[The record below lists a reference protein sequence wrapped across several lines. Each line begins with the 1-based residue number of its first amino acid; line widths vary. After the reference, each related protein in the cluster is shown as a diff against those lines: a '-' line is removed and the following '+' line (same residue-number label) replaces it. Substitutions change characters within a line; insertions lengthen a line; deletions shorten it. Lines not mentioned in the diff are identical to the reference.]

1 MSINQSSYKTTIAAY
16 FDYSWDFEFLDLVA
30 DTLER
35 VEDFSNDEQ
44 VLEAAA
50 DATIYYKDQ
59 WTILQHYCTPEEANW
74 ENAYEAF
81 TNDLISL
88 ASEIANETSDEE

>member
-44 VLEAAA
+44 VFEAAA

-74 ENAYEAF
+74 ENAEF

-88 ASEIANETSDEE
+88 ATRIADETSDEE

>member
-1 MSINQSSYKTTIAAY
+1 MSINQSSYKTIIAAY

-35 VEDFSNDEQ
+35 VGDFSNEEQ
-44 VLEAAA
+44 VFEAAY

-59 WTILQHYCTPEEANW
+59 WTILQHYCTPEKANW
-74 ENAYEAF
+74 EKAF
-81 TNDLISL
+81 NEFADDIACL
-88 ASEIANETSDEE
+88 AARIADKTSDEE